1 MREKLFDTTTK
12 AGLDALKVASRKT
25 SSQNSWSCKRIH
37 KKQNCRKNYD
47 ANMNSGNLE
56 KVLIYQDNARNYER
70 F

>member
-1 MREKLFDTTTK
+1 MWEKLFDTTTK

-47 ANMNSGNLE
+47 ANMNSGNVGESVNLP
-56 KVLIYQDNARNYER
+56 R
-70 F
+70 